1 MYKQCLM
8 QRQCRNVHKRTIQST
23 ATKIDRRRRRNS
35 KRRAQTNKNRP
46 VFGQYMVRVS
56 ASENCKTNGKMN
68 DGCNWWLT
76 ENGGEIERKRE
87 RESGKGHTH
96 TKRAEFE
103 PAPEKLAMLVLI
115 LSTFSCRFG
124 QCKLKKIFKGLKQQQ
139 QTPTVCEYV
148 KLVEKP
154 NDFGVTQ
161 PKYCN

>member
-96 TKRAEFE
+96 KKSGVRTSTRKIGNARAYF
-103 PAPEKLAMLVLI
+103 VHVF
-115 LSTFSCRFG
+115 LSLWPVQIKENIQGVKTTTTNTHSMW
-124 QCKLKKIFKGLKQQQ
+124 
-139 QTPTVCEYV
+139 VC
-148 KLVEKP
+148 
-154 NDFGVTQ
+154 
-161 PKYCN
+161 